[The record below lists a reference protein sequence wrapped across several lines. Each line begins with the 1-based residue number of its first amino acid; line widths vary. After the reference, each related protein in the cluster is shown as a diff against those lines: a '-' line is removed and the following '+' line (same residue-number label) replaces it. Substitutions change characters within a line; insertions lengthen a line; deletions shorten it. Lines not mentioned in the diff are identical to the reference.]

1 MVRLGDA
8 GVAGTMGLLHPQAAG
23 LLPTKELER
32 GAGSWLDALA
42 AAEAA
47 GAAGERGLLPLCAGA
62 MPCCNE
68 SGTSYEGRTDLLSA
82 MVSAHLPNFATPLL
96 WHSLT

>member
-62 MPCCNE
+62 VPCCKE
-68 SGTSYEGRTDLLSA
+68 SDFSSDWLADCDGLS
-82 MVSAHLPNFATPLL
+82 PFT
-96 WHSLT
+96 